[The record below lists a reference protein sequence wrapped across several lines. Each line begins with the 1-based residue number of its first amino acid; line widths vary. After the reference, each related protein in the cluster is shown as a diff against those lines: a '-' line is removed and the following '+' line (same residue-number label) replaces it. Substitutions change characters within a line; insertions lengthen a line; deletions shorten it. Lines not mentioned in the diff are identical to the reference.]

1 MKRFIPNNATVSGER
16 LHEQKGNGQMQ
27 NGNVLLRE
35 ASVDSCDAASECQ
48 TTNSV
53 GTGDEMDEEKFGQH
67 RVVVGQIDD
76 MDSNFITLTGTN
88 GDVFRIPRGAIYE
101 PILGSYYQIEGTFF
115 SENDTLVPIFVVAL
129 TKDSKALLDARA
141 KFWDEKFG
149 GAECS
154 IQAIAELG
162 IESLVKKIFDYAEP
176 KEAAESPIEEDEIQ
190 QKSPPNLQNEVQHR
204 VVVGQI
210 DDMHSNF
217 ITLTGTNGDVFR
229 IPRGAIYEPILGSYY
244 QIEGT
249 FFSENDTLVPIS
261 VVALTK
267 DSKALLDAR
276 AKFWDEKF
284 GGAECSIQA
293 IAELGIESLVKKIF
307 DYAEPKEAAESP
319 MEEHEIQQKAPP
331 NLQNEVTNSEQTS
344 KSQTTESS
352 EYESFP
358 CSSSSSSKE
367 LLPKVGTVVNAIA
380 LRADGRG
387 NICMFSPDLFNVPFF
402 RISNQSLNAP
412 LIIGKW
418 YSLNNPFAESTDVDI
433 QNGTVFVGQEMSEAK
448 FVSDLS
454 PMRTRLERSTVQLY
468 VNVKR
473 ADPTG
478 TDSVYCSDNFPKIFD
493 GGGFLNGFIAVKEEP
508 MFRHA
513 PERKFGVWCSLR
525 KHPIKGIHWKIVRV
539 DPESKPKKTI
549 AEHRKSK
556 SPSPS
561 ASAPTLS
568 PPSAPKHSPSPSAS
582 APTLSPPSAP
592 KRSPSPSVATPL
604 SPIRIPK
611 EEAVLV
617 EEGLVCSQNE
627 KHFLVYSLGNQW
639 LVRLDKR
646 KSEGKA
652 ILGMWI
658 QFQVREE
665 GGSKFAENFN
675 FIPQRVHATPTPDF
689 VLVRSRLQVP
699 RVLQLSETPWC
710 EELRTNVI
718 DEHGQLKREHYGKT
732 VSATIGCPSQMP
744 GNSHGV
750 ARWLLLNVEDD

>member
-1 MKRFIPNNATVSGER
+1 MLSWMKKFIPNNATVQKSGER

-27 NGNVLLRE
+27 NGNVLMRE

-53 GTGDEMDEEKFGQH
+53 GSGEEIDEEKFGQR

-88 GDVFRIPRGAIYE
+88 GDVFYVPRGTIYE
-101 PILGSYYQIEGTFF
+101 PIFGSYYQIEGTFF
-115 SENDTLVPIFVVAL
+115 SENDTLVPF
-129 TKDSKALLDARA
+129 
-141 KFWDEKFG
+141 
-149 GAECS
+149 
-154 IQAIAELG
+154 
-162 IESLVKKIFDYAEP
+162 
-176 KEAAESPIEEDEIQ
+176 
-190 QKSPPNLQNEVQHR
+190 
-204 VVVGQI
+204 
-210 DDMHSNF
+210 
-217 ITLTGTNGDVFR
+217 
-229 IPRGAIYEPILGSYY
+229 
-244 QIEGT
+244 
-249 FFSENDTLVPIS
+249 S

-284 GGAECSIQA
+284 GGAECSIKT

-307 DYAEPKEAAESP
+307 DYAEPKEAESP
-319 MEEHEIQQKAPP
+319 MEKHEIQQEDLP
-331 NLQNEVTNSEQTS
+331 NLQNEVANSEQTS
-344 KSQTTESS
+344 KSQTTDSS

-358 CSSSSSSKE
+358 CSSSSSAKE

-402 RISNQSLNAP
+402 RISNQSFDAP

-418 YSLNNPFAESTDVDI
+418 YSLINPFTKPTDVDI
-433 QNGTVFVGQEMSEAK
+433 QNGTVFVGREMSEVK
-448 FVSDLS
+448 NVLDLS
-454 PMRTRLERSTVQLY
+454 PMRTRLERNTVQLY

-473 ADPTG
+473 AYPTG
-478 TDSVYCSDNFPKIFD
+478 MDSVYCSDNFPNIFD
-493 GGGFLNGFIAVKEEP
+493 GGGFLNSFIAVKEEP

-568 PPSAPKHSPSPSAS
+568 PP
-582 APTLSPPSAP
+582 AP
-592 KRSPSPSVATPL
+592 KRSPSPSVATPS
-604 SPIRIPK
+604 SPIRIFPK

-627 KHFLVYSLGNQW
+627 KYFLVYSPGNQW

-665 GGSKFAENFN
+665 GGSKFAESFN
-675 FIPQRVHATPTPDF
+675 FIHQKVHATPTQEF

-710 EELRTNVI
+710 EELRTNVL

-732 VSATIGCPSQMP
+732 VFATIGCPSQMP
-744 GNSHGV
+744 GNSHG
-750 ARWLLLNVEDD
+750 ARWLLLNVEDE